1 MLGAQIMTDCER
13 YLGLSMV
20 GGKSKVATFKEI
32 LERIAKRV
40 MGWKEKYIS
49 KAGRQIL
56 IKTENYSPGNTNLV
70 HEHLQNT

>member
-1 MLGAQIMTDCER
+1 MLGAQITTDCER

-20 GGKSKVATFKEI
+20 DGKSKVATFKEI

-49 KAGRQIL
+49 KAGR
-56 IKTENYSPGNTNLV
+56 
-70 HEHLQNT
+70 